1 MAEERSNITKEWEL
15 YMYLL
20 RCAIKKER
28 LEEQTLAKYQDIESS
43 KIRERAK
50 KSGQLFLLDTNI
62 YDYAVYRKEENIAQ
76 KIGINQVV
84 YQYERYKCIRK
95 VLALAKENKLP
106 FVIFKGCVLAD
117 LYPQYVQRSSCDTDI
132 FVNHEYRQKAIEV
145 LVDAGYI
152 INEEHSKNEV
162 CVLQYSKFPHTI
174 ELHSCLWEDYEGK
187 RLDILKSFGL
197 TDTDKLIELETC
209 GFIVTTLGYEEH
221 LIYQLFHI
229 IKHFSLEGVGMK
241 YLADITLYVD
251 AYGKYID
258 YQRMWKRLEQLDYA
272 KFAHYL
278 FAICI
283 EFLGMDKA
291 ILEGRNM
298 PMGNEFYEFMI
309 DLFNGGV
316 MYEDKSDSWQILGM
330 MTPYFT
336 GEKSGSKGKVGRK
349 LAVIFPRVKDIQE
362 YYPYLKKYPF
372 LLPVAWVQKV
382 VKYFRNYRTRSKQWY
397 SASEKLNVA
406 EHRID
411 LMDKLG
417 LLG

>member
-1 MAEERSNITKEWEL
+1 MAEDQSSITREWEL

-28 LEEQTLAKYQDIESS
+28 LEEETLAKYQDIESN

-62 YDYAVYRKEENIAQ
+62 YDYAVYRKEEDIEQ
-76 KIGINQVV
+76 KLGIKQVV
-84 YQYERYKCIRK
+84 YEYEKYKCIRN
-95 VLALAKENKLP
+95 VLALAKEHNIP

-132 FVNHEYRQKAIEV
+132 FVSHEYRQKAIEM
-145 LVDAGYI
+145 LVNAGYV

-162 CVLQYSKFPHTI
+162 CVLQYCKFPHTI

-197 TDTDKLIELETC
+197 TDTDKLIELEIC
-209 GFIVTTLGYEEH
+209 GFTVTTLGYEEH

-258 YQRMWKRLEQLDYA
+258 YQRMWKRLEELDYV

-291 ILEGRNM
+291 ILEGRKM
-298 PMGNEFYEFMI
+298 SMGNEFYEFML

-336 GEKSGSKGKVGRK
+336 GEKSGAKGKFGRK

-362 YYPYLKKYPF
+362 YYPYLRKYPF
-372 LLPVAWVQKV
+372 LLPVAWVQKAT
-382 VKYFRNYRTRSKQWY
+382 KYLINYRNQSNNWY

>member
-1 MAEERSNITKEWEL
+1 MSVEQSNITKEWEL

-20 RCAIKKER
+20 RCAIRGEK
-28 LEEQTLAKYQDIESS
+28 LEGEKLAKYQEIESE
-43 KIRERAK
+43 KIREKAK
-50 KSGQLFLLDTNI
+50 RSKQLFLLATNI
-62 YDYAVYRKEENIAQ
+62 NEYAIYRKEANV
-76 KIGINQVV
+76 QVNRHIEKV
-84 YQYERYKCIRK
+84 VIEYEKYKCIRM
-95 VLALAKENKLP
+95 VLDLAKENEIP

-117 LYPQYVQRSSCDTDI
+117 LYPQYIQRNSCDTDI
-132 FVNHEYRQKAIEV
+132 FVYPEFRQQAIDM
-145 LVDAGYI
+145 LVNTGYVI
-152 INEEHSKNEV
+152 DEDHSKNEV
-162 CVLQYSKFPHTI
+162 CVLKYNKFPHTI

-187 RLDILKSFGL
+187 RLDILESFDL
-197 TDTDKLIELETC
+197 TAKDKLIELETC
-209 GFIVTTLGYEEH
+209 GFKVTTLGYEEH

-258 YQRMWKRLEQLDYA
+258 YKHMWERLEQLDYA

-283 EFLGMDKA
+283 EFLGMDDK
-291 ILEGRNM
+291 IIEGRHMNM
-298 PMGNEFYEFMI
+298 GDEFYEFMI

-316 MYEDKSDSWQILGM
+316 MYENKSDAWQILGM

-336 GEKSGSKGKVGRK
+336 GEKGGSKGKVRRK
-349 LAVIFPRVKDIQE
+349 LAVIFPRAKDIQE
-362 YYPYLKKYPF
+362 YYPYLERYPF
-372 LLPVAWVQKV
+372 LLPIAWVQKA
-382 VKYFRNYRTRSKQWY
+382 VKYLINYRERTNNWY

>member
-1 MAEERSNITKEWEL
+1 MSEEQSSTMKQWEL

-20 RCAIKKER
+20 RCAIRGEK
-28 LEEQTLAKYQDIESS
+28 LDTEELAKYQEIESER
-43 KIRERAK
+43 IREKARR
-50 KSGQLFLLDTNI
+50 SGQSFLLDANI
-62 YDYAVYRKEENIAQ
+62 YEYAVYRKEENIPE
-76 KIGINQVV
+76 KIGVSKVV
-84 YQYERYKCIRK
+84 YEYEKYKCIRN
-95 VLALAKENKLP
+95 VLTLAKEHNLP

-117 LYPQYVQRSSCDTDI
+117 LYPQYIQRSSCDTDI
-132 FVNHEYRQKAIEV
+132 FIEHEYRQQAIDM
-145 LVDAGYI
+145 LVNAGYV
-152 INEEHSKNEV
+152 INEEKSKNEV
-162 CVLQYSKFPHTI
+162 CVLQYNKFPHAI

-197 TDTDKLIELETC
+197 TDEDKLIELETC
-209 GFIVTTLGYEEH
+209 GFDVKTLGYEEH

-258 YQRMWKRLEQLDYA
+258 YKHMWKRLEQLDYA

-283 EFLGMDKA
+283 EFLGMNPT
-291 ILEGRNM
+291 ILEDRQM
-298 PMGNEFYEFMI
+298 AMGEEFYDFML

-316 MYEDKSDSWQILGM
+316 MYENKSDGWQILGM

-336 GEKSGSKGKVGRK
+336 GEKKGAKGKIGRK
-349 LAVIFPRVKDIQE
+349 LAVIFPRARDIQE
-362 YYPYLKKYPF
+362 YYPYVAKYPF
-372 LLPVAWVQKV
+372 LLPVAWVQKA
-382 VKYFRNYRTRSKQWY
+382 VKYLMKYRKKSDNWY
-397 SASEKLNVA
+397 SAGEKLNVA
-406 EHRID
+406 EHRIN

>member
-272 KFAHYL
+272 KFTHYL

>member
-1 MAEERSNITKEWEL
+1 MSVEQSNITKEWEL

-20 RCAIKKER
+20 RCAIRGEKLEKEQ
-28 LEEQTLAKYQDIESS
+28 LEKYLEIESAR
-43 KIRERAK
+43 IREKAK
-50 KSGQLFLLDTNI
+50 KSGQLFLMDTYINE
-62 YDYAVYRKEENIAQ
+62 YAVYRKEEKIPE
-76 KIGINQVV
+76 KIGISRAI
-84 YQYERYKCIRK
+84 YEYEKYKCIRK
-95 VLALAKENKLP
+95 VLTLAEENHLP

-117 LYPQYVQRSSCDTDI
+117 LYPQYIQRSSCDTDI
-132 FVNHEYRQKAIEV
+132 FVCHEYRQKSIDV
-145 LVDAGYI
+145 LVNAGYV

-162 CVLQYSKFPHTI
+162 CVLQYSKAPHTI

-187 RLDILKSFGL
+187 RLDVLKSFGL
-197 TDTDKLIELETC
+197 TDEDKLIELETC
-209 GFIVTTLGYEEH
+209 GFKVTTLGYEEH

-258 YQRMWKRLEQLDYA
+258 YPHMWERLEKLDYA

-278 FAICI
+278 FAICS

-291 ILEGRNM
+291 IIEDRHM
-298 PMGNEFYEFMI
+298 VMGEEFYEFML

-336 GEKSGSKGKVGRK
+336 GEKGRSKGKIGRK
-349 LAVIFPRVKDIQE
+349 LAVIFPRAKDIQE
-362 YYPYLKKYPF
+362 YYPYLIKYPF
-372 LLPVAWVQKV
+372 LLPIAWAQKA
-382 VKYFRNYRTRSKQWY
+382 VKYLMNYKKKSDSWY
-397 SASEKLNVA
+397 SAGEKLNVA

>member
-1 MAEERSNITKEWEL
+1 MAEEQSSITREWEL

-28 LEEQTLAKYQDIESS
+28 LEEETLAKYQDIESN

-62 YDYAVYRKEENIAQ
+62 YDYAVYRKEENIEQ
-76 KIGINQVV
+76 KLGIKQVV
-84 YQYERYKCIRK
+84 YEYEKYKCIRN
-95 VLALAKENKLP
+95 VLALAKEHNIP

-132 FVNHEYRQKAIEV
+132 FVSHEYRQKAIEM
-145 LVDAGYI
+145 LVNTGYV

-162 CVLQYSKFPHTI
+162 CVLQYCKFPHTI

-209 GFIVTTLGYEEH
+209 GFTVTTLGYEEH

-258 YQRMWKRLEQLDYA
+258 YQRMWKRLEELDYA

-291 ILEGRNM
+291 ILEGRKM
-298 PMGNEFYEFMI
+298 SMGNEFYEFML

-336 GEKSGSKGKVGRK
+336 GEKGGAKGKFGRK

-362 YYPYLKKYPF
+362 YYPYLRKYPF
-372 LLPVAWVQKV
+372 LLPVAWVQKAT
-382 VKYFRNYRTRSKQWY
+382 KYLINYRNQSNNWY